1 MLDYEVIKA
10 EGEKYG
16 IPNITPEEFE
26 RNKNFT
32 SLITILTRIK
42 NERGDV
48 AKRIIKQNKIE
59 KELRQQPE
67 PETLSMPVRT
77 GPEKC
82 ALFAKMKRHC
92 DKLGFGCDGDA
103 NCVGRVANA
112 IFSVEGLTVGIGCEV
127 NTKAPKVQKGG
138 LFWW

>member
-1 MLDYEVIKA
+1 MTDYETIKA

-59 KELRQQPE
+59 KELRPQPE
-67 PETLSMPVRT
+67 PEMHSMPVRT

-82 ALFAKMKRHC
+82 ALFAKMKKHC
-92 DKLGFGCDGDA
+92 DRLGFSCEA
-103 NCVGRVANA
+103 NCVARVGNS
-112 IFSVEGLTVGIGCEV
+112 IFCIEGLTVGIGCDV
-127 NTKAPKVQKGG
+127 HTKAEKPRQGG
-138 LFWW
+138 IFGW

>member
-1 MLDYEVIKA
+1 MTDYETIKA

-26 RNKNFT
+26 RSKNFT

-42 NERGDV
+42 NERGDT
-48 AKRIIKQNKIE
+48 AKRIIKANKIA

-67 PETLSMPVRT
+67 PEMLSMPVRT

-82 ALFAKMKRHC
+82 ALFAKMKKHC
-92 DKLGFGCDGDA
+92 DRLGFSCDK
-103 NCVGRVANA
+103 NCVGRVANS
-112 IFSVEGLTVGIGCEV
+112 IFCIEGLTVGIGCEV
-127 NTKAPKVQKGG
+127 HTKPDKTPKGG
-138 LFWW
+138 LFGW

>member
-1 MLDYEVIKA
+1 MTDYETIKA

-42 NERGDV
+42 NERGDT

-67 PETLSMPVRT
+67 PEIQSMPVRT

-82 ALFAKMKRHC
+82 ALFAKMKKHC
-92 DKLGFGCDGDA
+92 DRLGFSCDV
-103 NCVGRVANA
+103 NCVGRVANT

-127 NTKAPKVQKGG
+127 RTKVEKPRQGG
-138 LFWW
+138 LLGW